1 MTANDKL
8 WHLQRINLF
17 KRLRKPVLDQLNKE
31 SSMTTIP
38 KKQVIYFNDDPS
50 RNIYFL
56 KTGKVKLIRVD
67 ENGQEMI
74 LDIINAGEPFGEN
87 ALFNEERRSDIAVSM
102 DECLLCAIDKD
113 RFEEIA
119 RNSPGLNIELVKFVG
134 FRMRKFSHRLEM
146 LTFKDARQRVME
158 LIRELGEQHG
168 RVTGNELF
176 IRNFLTHEEIGELTG
191 LKRQTVSTILNDLK
205 KEGLIR
211 FNRKYIILSDPKVFL
226 EHLQ

>member
-1 MTANDKL
+1 MNDKI
-8 WHLQRINLF
+8 WHLRRINLF
-17 KRLRKPVLDQLNKE
+17 KRLRKPVLEQINSE

-102 DECLLCAIDKD
+102 DDCLLCSINKD

-134 FRMRKFSHRLEM
+134 FRMRKFRHRLEM
-146 LTFKDARQRVME
+146 LTFKDARQRLME
-158 LIRELGEQHG
+158 LVKELSEQYG
-168 RVTGNELF
+168 RKTGSELF
-176 IRNFLTHEEIGELTG
+176 IRNFLTHEEMGELTG

-211 FNRKYIILSDPKVFL
+211 FNRKHIILP
-226 EHLQ
+226 EPHLFFKRLQ